1 MTERWK
7 WGGCPRRPCVVAL
20 IACAVWSTVW
30 AGCHVPAP
38 VAPAVTAP
46 AAPAPMLQ
54 DTQPAQWDHDW
65 VRGAVFYEIFV
76 RSFADADGDG
86 IGDLRGLTAHLDY
99 LNDGDPSSGDDLGVD
114 AVWLMPVFES
124 PSYHGYDVV
133 DYERIERDYG
143 TGEDFD
149 RFLEEAH
156 RRGIRVIVDLVVNH
170 TSSQHPWFEQ
180 ACCAPDAPY
189 RSWYVWRRD
198 DPGWTQPWGGTN
210 HTWHPRDGWFYY
222 GVFWGGMPDLE
233 WRTPAVR
240 EEMAR
245 IADFWLAR
253 GVDGFRLDATRH
265 LVANGPGQLQN
276 DQPETHLYLKE
287 LAAHVRR
294 GFPASVLVGENWT
307 DTATIAPY
315 YGSAERVRGGDELP
329 MSFDFPLSEAI
340 LGAVRTSTAEP
351 VEATLDEVAR
361 LYPPGAIDAPFLTNH
376 DQVRLA
382 TQLAGDPASLRL
394 AASILLTLPGAPFLY
409 YGEEIGLPN
418 GPGRGDEFKRTPLP
432 WDGPSGVS
440 GPGRGF
446 TTAAE
451 PWFSFAPAAA
461 DVNVAAQVHD
471 PDSLFAHYR
480 ALVRLRHASKAL
492 AKGDVEIL
500 ARDEPSVLAYL
511 RRPDPLSGGATVL
524 VAHNLGSVA
533 ETVILPFE
541 TTAAQPQP
549 QPQSL
554 LADPGTGLR
563 TVSGELELT
572 LAPRASG
579 IWRLP
584 G

>member
-1 MTERWK
+1 MTRLWI
-7 WGGCPRRPCVVAL
+7 WICIGSIGLVA
-20 IACAVWSTVW
+20 
-30 AGCHVPAP
+30 CHAP
-38 VAPAVTAP
+38 TAP
-46 AAPAPMLQ
+46 PSVATPPEASASTRSAA
-54 DTQPAQWDHDW
+54 QPAQWDHDW

-86 IGDLRGLTAHLDY
+86 VGDLRGLTAHLDY
-99 LNDGDPSSGDDLGVD
+99 LNDGDPSGGDDLGVD

-133 DYERIERDYG
+133 DYERIESDYG

-189 RSWYVWRRD
+189 RSWYVWRRK

-222 GVFWGGMPDLE
+222 GVFWSGMPDLN
-233 WRTPAVR
+233 WRTREVR

-287 LAAHVRR
+287 FAAHVRR
-294 GFPASVLVGENWT
+294 GFPDSVLVGENWT

-315 YGSAERVRGGDELP
+315 YGSAEKVRGGDELP
-329 MSFDFPLSEAI
+329 MSFDFPLSDAI
-340 LGAVRTSTAEP
+340 LEAVRTSTAEP
-351 VEATLDEVAR
+351 VEATLEEVAR

-382 TQLAGDPASLRL
+382 TQLAGDPAGLRL

-418 GPGRGDEFKRTPLP
+418 GSGRGDEFKRTPLP
-432 WDGPSGVS
+432 WDGSDS
-440 GPGRGF
+440 GRGF
-446 TTAAE
+446 TTAVA
-451 PWFSFAPAAA
+451 PWFAFAPAAA

-480 ALVRLRHASKAL
+480 ELIRLRHASGAL
-492 AKGDVEIL
+492 AKGDLQLV

-511 RRPDPLSGGATVL
+511 RRSDSESGRNTVL
-524 VAHNLGSVA
+524 VAHNLGRT
-533 ETVILPFE
+533 EKTITVPL
-541 TTAAQPQP
+541 AASASEP
-549 QPQSL
+549 L
-554 LADPGTGLR
+554 LTGAGTVLR
-563 TVSGELELT
+563 PVSGGLELT
-572 LAPRASG
+572 LAPRTSG